1 MANTVYAAK
10 NPNQIKSA
18 VGNTGEF
25 STENSNIYEDIS
37 DVTEKATTTDP
48 TMRDRLFNGKS
59 TATVS
64 EVLDNIFATNSGLQ
78 DLVTTIKDSLNEEI
92 SNINIEVETRTDS
105 DRRATA
111 YFDANTN
118 TITVYDN
125 ARFKWADGLSD
136 RTILH
141 EIIHAFTT
149 RELKIND
156 AIRIEAETLLSEV
169 RAQLEIK
176 YGKDYETLIKER
188 PIEFYGIKNVNEFL
202 SEIFMNSY
210 FVEELTTLSSKTK
223 YSTVGSTSIYRKVI
237 NWIAK
242 LIGLNKDAYT
252 EGYRLLEKIMHEHQ
266 GYTRLN
272 SDLAPNG
279 EKSILFTKLLEIA
292 NGDYTTASIMK
303 TKLLSK
309 EFIAWF
315 GDWTNPNDPNV
326 SKVVDKNG
334 EPLLVWHGSS
344 ANYISEFSERSFF
357 TENKEVATEYGL
369 KFLFPGQTPS
379 VYPVFLS
386 IKNPHVYDAEGRSY
400 KNINGGNFLTF
411 DDFLNQHPEYE
422 KEDWYWRYQTYS
434 EPEEYNIPEE
444 VLKEYDGLST
454 SKTARTYTRDILG
467 KENDGV
473 IINNLIDPASGKEV
487 GDVINDYI
495 PLYPNQIKSATNNSG
510 EYSVNNPSIY
520 SDIST
525 IADSCRKRRSLL
537 MI

>member
-1 MANTVYAAK
+1 MIICPNLNNKEVAQQFQELVDVVGEVAAYDIWSK
-10 NPNQIKSA
+10 NEGNAIDRAPNGAPSKLFTDLLNHFNGDRVLAIQAKA
-18 VGNTGEF
+18 KTF
-25 STENSNIYEDIS
+25 SKGFKMDDTAMLEDSFDDIQEVTSN
-37 DVTEKATTTDP
+37 VTATDP

-64 EVLDNIFATNSGLQ
+64 KVLDNIFATNSGLQ

-92 SNINIEVETRTDS
+92 SNINIEVKTRTDS

-156 AIRIEAETLLSEV
+156 AVRIEAETLLSEV

-223 YSTVGSTSIYRKVI
+223 YSTVGSNSIYKKVI

-272 SDLAPNG
+272 TSD
-279 EKSILFTKLLEIA
+279 SI
-292 NGDYTTASIMK
+292 
-303 TKLLSK
+303 
-309 EFIAWF
+309 
-315 GDWTNPNDPNV
+315 
-326 SKVVDKNG
+326 
-334 EPLLVWHGSS
+334 
-344 ANYISEFSERSFF
+344 
-357 TENKEVATEYGL
+357 
-369 KFLFPGQTPS
+369 
-379 VYPVFLS
+379 
-386 IKNPHVYDAEGRSY
+386 
-400 KNINGGNFLTF
+400 
-411 DDFLNQHPEYE
+411 
-422 KEDWYWRYQTYS
+422 
-434 EPEEYNIPEE
+434 
-444 VLKEYDGLST
+444 
-454 SKTARTYTRDILG
+454 
-467 KENDGV
+467 
-473 IINNLIDPASGKEV
+473 
-487 GDVINDYI
+487 
-495 PLYPNQIKSATNNSG
+495 
-510 EYSVNNPSIY
+510 
-520 SDIST
+520 
-525 IADSCRKRRSLL
+525 
-537 MI
+537 